1 MAMPTRRSCTAT
13 ACRRGVVVL
22 GKAVGTVLAAALIP
36 VGAAP
41 AASAQVVGSAQ
52 VDSLAGGGTSSTP
65 GATRPLGLAFPIR
78 GNHAHA
84 TSPGGSDGDG
94 GSGGAGGK
102 GGSGGKGG
110 NGGAGGKGGAA
121 GPGGQPGEGGK
132 GGAGGA
138 PGAPGGVPGLPGAHG
153 QPGSVG

>member
-1 MAMPTRRSCTAT
+1 MAMPTRRSCTAS
-13 ACRRGVVVL
+13 ACRRGVVALV
-22 GKAVGTVLAAALIP
+22 KAAGTVLAVALIP

-41 AASAQVVGSAQ
+41 TASAQVVGSAH
-52 VDSLAGGGTSSTP
+52 VDSLAGRGTSSTS
-65 GATRPLGLAFPIR
+65 GAKSPLDRAFPIR
-78 GNHAHA
+78 RNRAHA

-94 GSGGAGGK
+94 GSGGN
-102 GGSGGKGG
+102 GG

-153 QPGSVG
+153 KPGSVG